1 MTNGL
6 PQLNHSLFVTDA
18 GLETV
23 MIFKKGINL
32 PEFASF
38 VMLED
43 ALQTELLR
51 QYYEQYVAIAHTYKA
66 GLILEAP
73 TWRANRD
80 WGQKIGYSE
89 AALAE
94 LNKRAIAFLRDIRS
108 EFKTAQSPM
117 VVSGCVGPRGD
128 GYNPTSQMDAD
139 TAAQYHASQIAAFKA
154 AGADM
159 VNAMTITYPEEAIGI
174 ARAAT
179 TVGIPAAISFTVETD
194 GHLPCGTSL
203 QVAIEQVD
211 RETNRTPVYYM
222 INCAHPTHF
231 QSVLT
236 TDEAWTNRIYGI
248 RANASRK
255 SHAELDESETLDSGS
270 PQVLGREYAELK
282 QQLHNLT
289 ILGGC
294 CGTDSRHVE
303 AICKAYI
310 ES

>member
-1 MTNGL
+1 MTNDL

-23 MIFKKGINL
+23 MIFEKGINL
-32 PEFASF
+32 PKFASF

-43 ALQTELLR
+43 VLQTELLR
-51 QYYEQYVAIAHTYKA
+51 QYYEQYVAIAHTYNA

-89 AALAE
+89 TALAE
-94 LNKRAIAFLRDIRS
+94 VNKRAIAFLQDIRT
-108 EFKTAQSPM
+108 EFETAQSPM

-128 GYNPTSQMDAD
+128 GYNPTSLMDAD
-139 TAAQYHASQIAAFKA
+139 TAEQYHTPQIAAFKA

-159 VNAMTITYPEEAIGI
+159 VSAMTITYPEEAIGI
-174 ARAAT
+174 ARVAT
-179 TVGIPAAISFTVETD
+179 TFGIPAAISFTVETD
-194 GHLPCGTSL
+194 GNLPCGTSL
-203 QVAIEQVD
+203 RAAIEQVD
-211 RETNRTPVYYM
+211 RETNQTPVYYM

-231 QSVLT
+231 QSVLPA
-236 TDEAWTNRIYGI
+236 DAAWTNRIYGL

-255 SHAELDESETLDSGS
+255 SHAELDESETLDSGN
-270 PQVLGREYAELK
+270 PQALGREYAELK

-294 CGTDSRHVE
+294 CGTDNRHVE

-310 ES
+310 AS

>member
-1 MTNGL
+1 MTNDL

-23 MIFKKGINL
+23 MVFEKGLNL

-43 ALQTELLR
+43 VLQTELLR
-51 QYYEQYVAIAHTYKA
+51 QYYEQYVVIAHAYNA

-89 AALAE
+89 TALAE
-94 LNKRAIAFLRDIRS
+94 INKRAIAFLQDIRT
-108 EFKTAQSPM
+108 EFETAQSPM

-139 TAAQYHASQIAAFKA
+139 TAEQYHTPQIAAFKA

-174 ARAAT
+174 ARVAT
-179 TVGIPAAISFTVETD
+179 TLGIPAAISFTVETD
-194 GHLPCGTSL
+194 GNLPCGTSL
-203 QVAIEQVD
+203 QAAIEKVD
-211 RETNRTPVYYM
+211 RKTNRTPVYYM

-231 QSVLT
+231 RSVLT
-236 TDEAWTNRIYGI
+236 ADAAWTNRIYGL

-255 SHAELDESETLDSGS
+255 SHAELDESETLDSGN
-270 PQVLGREYAELK
+270 PRALGSEYAELK
-282 QQLHNLT
+282 KQLRNLT

-294 CGTDSRHVE
+294 CGTDNRHVE

-310 ES
+310 

>member
-23 MIFKKGINL
+23 MIFEKGINL
-32 PEFASF
+32 PKFASF

-43 ALQTELLR
+43 VLQTELLR
-51 QYYEQYVAIAHTYKA
+51 KYYEQYVAIAHTYKA

-80 WGQKIGYSE
+80 WGQMIGYSE
-89 AALAE
+89 AGLAKINE
-94 LNKRAIAFLRDIRS
+94 RAIAFLQDIRS
-108 EFKTAQSPM
+108 EFETAQSPM

-128 GYNPTSQMDAD
+128 GYNPTSLMDAD
-139 TAAQYHASQIAAFKA
+139 TAAQYHAPQIATFKA

-174 ARAAT
+174 ARVAT
-179 TVGIPAAISFTVETD
+179 TFGIPAAISFAVETD
-194 GHLPCGTSL
+194 GNLPCGTSL
-203 QVAIEQVD
+203 QTAIEQVD
-211 RETNRTPVYYM
+211 CGTNQTPVYYT
-222 INCAHPTHF
+222 INCAHPSHF

-236 TDEAWTNRIYGI
+236 TDEAWTNRIYGL

-255 SHAELDESETLDSGS
+255 SHAELDESETLDSGN
-270 PQVLGREYAELK
+270 PQALGSEYAALK
-282 QQLHNLT
+282 QQLRNLT

-294 CGTDSRHVE
+294 CGTDNRHVE

-310 ES
+310 EA